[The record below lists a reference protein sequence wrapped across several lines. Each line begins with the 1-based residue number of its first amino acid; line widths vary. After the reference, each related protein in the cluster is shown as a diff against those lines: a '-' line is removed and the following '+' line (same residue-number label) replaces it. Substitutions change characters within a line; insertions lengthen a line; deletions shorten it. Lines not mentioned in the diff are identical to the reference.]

1 MLFDGNR
8 PNSGY
13 YLLLLFKYLFSTIV
27 LIINIYINEVSMP
40 NGKAHASATI
50 LLAAGLGFIS
60 ISLRDDTAL
69 TTAAVVGGCLAGLV
83 LTPDLDVDRGSI
95 SHHIVKHSAGF
106 LIGFAWHLFWFPY
119 SRIMPHRSW
128 WSHMPIFSTFFRV
141 GYLFAL
147 PAVLWLLAN
156 TVFVMPAFKI
166 PTWSWFPTAF
176 IGLILADTLHAL
188 MDITDSFVKRRVYR
202 LTRIRW

>member
-1 MLFDGNR
+1 
-8 PNSGY
+8 
-13 YLLLLFKYLFSTIV
+13 
-27 LIINIYINEVSMP
+27 MP

-95 SHHIVKHSAGF
+95 SHRIVKRSAGF

-128 WSHMPIFSTFFRV
+128 WSHMPLFSTFFRV
-141 GYLFAL
+141 VIPVCTARTAVGIGGYHHRPARCGCPPGIGCQL
-147 PAVLWLLAN
+147 P
-156 TVFVMPAFKI
+156 
-166 PTWSWFPTAF
+166 SS
-176 IGLILADTLHAL
+176 G
-188 MDITDSFVKRRVYR
+188 
-202 LTRIRW
+202 